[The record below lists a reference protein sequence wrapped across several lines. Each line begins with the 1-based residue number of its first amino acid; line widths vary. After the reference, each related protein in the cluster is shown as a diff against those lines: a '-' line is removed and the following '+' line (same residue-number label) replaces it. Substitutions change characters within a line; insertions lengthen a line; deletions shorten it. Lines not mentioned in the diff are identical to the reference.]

1 MPSSDIVI
9 NNNVAAA
16 IDERAWKE
24 KAWLIKLS
32 RFGSIP
38 IQRVPA
44 LLCASIADP
53 LVGLVEIPN
62 HPEYLLGVI
71 INKEAGSY
79 FRNTYYCYI
88 SVISTEVKDDA
99 GNCTILLD
107 YLPTDSH
114 LILLK
119 KESHY
124 MGLPV
129 VNTTKFQPA
138 ELNKLGLL
146 IVTTP
151 KPLEQADKY
160 LVN

>member
-1 MPSSDIVI
+1 MPSSDIVV
-9 NNNVAAA
+9 NNIVAATV
-16 IDERAWKE
+16 DEKAWKE

-38 IQRVPA
+38 IQRVPV
-44 LLCASIADP
+44 LLCASLADP
-53 LVGLVEIPN
+53 LVVLVDIPN
-62 HPEYLLGVI
+62 HPEYLLGLI
-71 INKEAGSY
+71 TNKEACSY

-88 SVISTEVKDDA
+88 SVISTEVKDSA

-107 YLPTDSH
+107 YLPNDSH

-129 VNTTKFQPA
+129 VNTAKFQPA
-138 ELNKLGLL
+138 DLNKLGLL

-151 KPLEQADKY
+151 KPLEQSNKF